1 MVFRKSDRGTSGKP
15 MSTPPQTLEVIHP
28 HIERRP
34 DVQGGRPV
42 IRGTRFPVNSI
53 VQNHRRGLSV
63 DEILREF
70 PHLTPAQVYDA
81 LSYYYD
87 HREEI
92 DREITELADFQQAA
106 RRHPPTLMPS
116 DGTP

>member
-1 MVFRKSDRGTSGKP
+1 
-15 MSTPPQTLEVIHP
+15 MSTAAERVEVIHP
-28 HIERRP
+28 HIERRSG
-34 DVQGGRPV
+34 VQGGRPV
-42 IRGTRFPVNSI
+42 IKGTRFPVSSI

-87 HREEI
+87 CREQV
-92 DREITELADFQQAA
+92 DREIQESTDLEEAA
-106 RRHPPTLMPS
+106 RRYPPTLKPS
-116 DGTP
+116 DGRD